1 MNLTMTILS
10 GPHAGHS
17 VQVPMGT
24 PRTFGR
30 DAQADVVLSD
40 PYLNDAH
47 FAVYCEADGARL
59 RDLASQNGT
68 FVNDEPVQDHP
79 LRDGDRVT
87 AGQTLFR
94 VDLSAGVGAHDPL
107 DDDDLTVE
115 LIAAGMRQEPHDRAR
130 WALTAEELPL
140 FAVVDV
146 AKNPELLELL
156 NESGDQFCAFDETQD
171 PDALGPTA
179 PFLTAL
185 TPSTPSFAA
194 LLDLTW
200 GNGQAIFLT
209 SRAPFMD
216 LYAHLIAQVDWNDDG
231 SLRHPGWW
239 EPRELVELLA
249 QTRGEHLAEFYGP
262 IDALLAEGPDRKL
275 MRRYTRAGDDVA
287 TEDIPLGG

>member
-1 MNLTMTILS
+1 MMLTLTILS

-30 DAQADVVLSD
+30 GAQSDVVLTD
-40 PYLNDAH
+40 AYLNDAH
-47 FAVYCEADGARL
+47 FAVYCEADGARV

-68 FVNDEPVQDHP
+68 FVNEAPVQDSP
-79 LRDGDRVT
+79 LRHGDRVT
-87 AGQTLFR
+87 AGHTQFR
-94 VDLSAGVGAHDPL
+94 VDLTDGVAADPL

-115 LIAAGMRQEPHDRAR
+115 LMAAGMRQEPHDRAR
-130 WALTAEELPL
+130 WALTAEDLPL
-140 FAVVDV
+140 FAIVDV

-156 NESGDQFCAFDETQD
+156 NDSGEQFCAFDETQD

-194 LLDLTW
+194 LIDLTW
-200 GNGQAIFLT
+200 GNGQAVFLT
-209 SRAPFMD
+209 SRAAFME
-216 LYAHLIAQVDWNDDG
+216 LYGHLLAQVDWDEDG

-239 EPRELVELLA
+239 EPRELADLLG
-249 QTRGEHLAEFYGP
+249 QTRAEHLSEFFGP
-262 IDALLAEGPDRKL
+262 IDALLAEGGDRK
-275 MRRYTRAGDDVA
+275 MMKRYTRAGDDVA
-287 TEDIPLGG
+287 VEDINLGA